1 MRHLMLAALLSLAAA
16 LPAAA
21 SGPPPLAALSCAG
34 CHGVG
39 STGSASVAGIAG
51 RPAEEIVASLRA
63 FRADQKPATI
73 MNRIAR
79 GYSDDEIAAIA
90 AWLAAQ
96 R

>member
-1 MRHLMLAALLSLAAA
+1 MRHLPLAALLGASLA
-16 LPAAA
+16 LPAGAA
-21 SGPPPLAALSCAG
+21 GLPPLAALSCGG

-51 RPAEEIVASLRA
+51 RPAEEIVAALHA